1 MSTGAKRSALP
12 GRWTLEVAPVDVDGK
27 RSPSPGDPW
36 KAGLGYDF
44 KSNSVTGSVG
54 NDHLKGSAY
63 YDLYDSRYGGSL
75 TYKNGAHSFGISG
88 TRWFE
93 LRGVLQIQLET
104 QRFSGHPPVIAVW
117 LKCPLYVG
125 FILNFVLRLNCTR
138 YRVEIGK

>member
-1 MSTGAKRSALP
+1 MSTGAKRSAPP

-88 TRWFE
+88 SGG
-93 LRGVLQIQLET
+93 RGGSNYGAFYK
-104 QRFSGHPPVIAVW
+104 FSWKRSASPAI
-117 LKCPLYVG
+117 PLS
-125 FILNFVLRLNCTR
+125 
-138 YRVEIGK
+138 